1 MEIITLILL
10 GVVGFIAYKLFKG
23 KKKNIGNTID
33 NGKKVVEEVYDTVG
47 EKIKEIKETLLSTSG
62 SYIFIGPP
70 ESGKT
75 VFFITMVDRL
85 LRLQIEKDMP
95 YEMTFRTK
103 ETEDFITQMINE
115 MAKSKWPLKTA
126 KGNIYEVDITTR
138 NVLFMKSNG
147 ILSFH
152 DYGGEVFL
160 DAFSGPEIGSESKFK
175 EEAEAM
181 KVEIK
186 QAKGIFLVIDTVEL
200 YNNMQEEK
208 LLNCLFYLS
217 DFLKKERN
225 KNMRLAVIFTKSDQ
239 FIEKD
244 SLFNPESIFKEKYKY
259 PNAYVNFKDQN
270 TRYFFVTAI
279 KEPSII
285 DGKYM
290 PPKNYKSTDSV
301 NILEAA
307 KWMLEIND

>member
-10 GVVGFIAYKLFKG
+10 GGVGFTAYKLFKE

-186 QAKGIFLVIDTVEL
+186 QAKGIFLVIDTVKL
-200 YNNMQEEK
+200 YNNMKEEK

-244 SLFNPESIFKEKYKY
+244 SLFNPESIFKEKY
-259 PNAYVNFKDQN
+259 PNAYVNFKNRN

-279 KEPSII
+279 KEPIII